1 MGRTKFRLCE
11 TGVDAV
17 VIAVGALGRQPLA
30 DAEQR
35 IEHVIEPDAG
45 RRAAKQMK
53 VIAKNLPDAPMI
65 RFNFTAID
73 SGNTQILKRLS
84 NSLNWARRRAAG
96 EVGPPQRSSRA
107 DWPARWLGLRDV
119 TERRNGPQTRANGAG
134 SHDKR
139 EKA

>member
-45 RRAAKQMK
+45 RRAAKQM
-53 VIAKNLPDAPMI
+53 AMRSEPMPD
-65 RFNFTAID
+65 
-73 SGNTQILKRLS
+73 
-84 NSLNWARRRAAG
+84 RAQPPRSVRHRG
-96 EVGPPQRSSRA
+96 E
-107 DWPARWLGLRDV
+107 
-119 TERRNGPQTRANGAG
+119 ERRDPRAERLRSEERRVGKECRSRWSG
-134 SHDKR
+134 
-139 EKA
+139 